1 MSEVSLYSW
10 IALLRKYTSFEVEFS
25 SSIYIVL
32 TFKGENNVCVCFF
45 FFPVSLLQRS
55 LCLYPKE
62 KRCFKTTFEYTQWH
76 LDYHVTVKVNYTLV
90 LFSLLWDPDLFL
102 CY

>member
-45 FFPVSLLQRS
+45 LPP
-55 LCLYPKE
+55 CLYFKDLYVFTPKR
-62 KRCFKTTFEYTQWH
+62 KG
-76 LDYHVTVKVNYTLV
+76 V
-90 LFSLLWDPDLFL
+90 
-102 CY
+102 

>member
-32 TFKGENNVCVCFF
+32 TFEGENNVCVCFF
-45 FFPVSLLQRS
+45 FFPRVFTSKISMSLPQR
-55 LCLYPKE
+55 E
-62 KRCFKTTFEYTQWH
+62 KVFK
-76 LDYHVTVKVNYTLV
+76 NYL
-90 LFSLLWDPDLFL
+90 
-102 CY
+102 